1 MNIKNNK
8 VNNKPDFIKKISF
21 NEQLKSAKMN
31 VNNPNHLL
39 YFGGERRGGI
49 KQNIVHDRKFS
60 WL

>member
-31 VNNPNHLL
+31 VNNTNHLL
-39 YFGGERRGGI
+39 YFLGGKEGGD
-49 KQNIVHDRKFS
+49 KAEYCP
-60 WL
+60 